1 MTHFYKGG
9 SELPIG
15 TQCSCLQQ
23 TKSNC
28 LKLSIL
34 IWGIVMFSMFSL
46 SAQTPRKDS
55 GADGLQ
61 LIKPLKI
68 GDSIPQ
74 WLWNHPVGVA
84 NHATAK
90 TTISLQEYRTKK
102 LIILDFWAT
111 WCAPCIAMMDKTE
124 PLQQAN
130 KEDIQIIPVTYEPLS
145 KVNQF
150 VDRRIQNDK
159 SKTKLF
165 TVYNETTLQK
175 AFPHKLL
182 PHYVWIS
189 TSGIFLGAS
198 NGDQLTQANIDNA
211 INGIVSFSQKKDF
224 RIPYQSKR
232 SMLQANNGLE
242 DDDLTSYSLFGTYK
256 AGMPAGRAAGQLDD
270 GRSRLTYINGTL
282 SSLLGTAYSRPD
294 RYFGRNRIKF
304 ITGDSTMYAIPKNED
319 TLKQWRK
326 DHLFCYESVGRGS
339 VNELR
344 KTMQQDLKRQFP
356 YLDIDTQSVH
366 HLCWVMKGNST
377 NPKLRSK
384 GGKRRNIVDRNGCS
398 LRNASLFDL
407 FFSMNFYLHQNS
419 KIPFEYEIEGDEA
432 VDLEFFTDMRDMD
445 AVNKKLKPYGISF
458 VLERRPVE
466 MVVVTD
472 LREKGANHE

>member
-1 MTHFYKGG
+1 MMK
-9 SELPIG
+9 
-15 TQCSCLQQ
+15 
-23 TKSNC
+23 K
-28 LKLSIL
+28 LKLQSNSSALPHIQIL
-34 IWGIVMFSMFSL
+34 KITVLVILYLIVSMFSL
-46 SAQTPRKDS
+46 SAQTPRKES
-55 GADGLQ
+55 GADGLH
-61 LIKPLKI
+61 KPLKV

-74 WLWNHPVGVA
+74 WLWNLPVEVV
-84 NHATAK
+84 NHATGK
-90 TTISLQEYRTKK
+90 TKISLQDYRNKK

-111 WCAPCIAMMDKTE
+111 WCAPCIAMLDKTE
-124 PLQQAN
+124 PLQKAN
-130 KEDIQIIPVTYEPLS
+130 RENIQIIPITYEPLS
-145 KVNQF
+145 RVSQF

-159 SKTKLF
+159 SKSKLF
-165 TVYNETTLQK
+165 TGYNETNLQK

-189 TSGIFLGAS
+189 TSGIFLGTS
-198 NGDQLTQANIDNA
+198 NGDQLIQTNIDNA
-211 INGIVSFSQKKDF
+211 VNGVVSFNQKKDF
-224 RIPYQSKR
+224 RIPYHHKR
-232 SMLQANNGLE
+232 SMLQAKNGLE
-242 DDDLTSYSLFGTYK
+242 DNDLISYSLLGTYK
-256 AGMPAGRAAGQLDD
+256 AGMPAGREAGQLDD

-304 ITGDSTMYAIPKNED
+304 ITADTTLYAIPTNED

-339 VNELR
+339 VNDLQ
-344 KTMQQDLKRQFP
+344 KIMQQDLKRHFP
-356 YLDIDTQSVH
+356 YLRIDTQSVD

-384 GGKRRNIVDRNGCS
+384 GGKRQNIVDRNGCS

-419 KIPFEYEIEGDEA
+419 KIPFEYEIEGDA
-432 VDLEFFTDMRDMD
+432 PVDLEFFANIRDMD

>member
-9 SELPIG
+9 SELPSG
-15 TQCSCLQQ
+15 TKCSCPQQ
-23 TKSNC
+23 TKSRC
-28 LKLSIL
+28 LKLLVL

-55 GADGLQ
+55 GADGLS
-61 LIKPLKI
+61 IKPLKV

-74 WLWNHPVGVA
+74 WLWNHPVEAA
-84 NHATAK
+84 NHVTGK

-270 GRSRLTYINGTL
+270 GRSRLTYLNGTL